1 MGYRVDD
8 MIATIKAGDGL
19 AFANLWRVF
28 LPPIGG
34 VNSTDLN
41 ILCKVASIPGRQILT
56 TERQYAIQNEKVAYG
71 YASEDITLTFYC
83 LNDMRVRDYFENWQ
97 NLAVNQETQEVGY
110 YKDYTFD
117 VVIQTLKK
125 GAINPLIRPKKL
137 FDNPLPDAIR
147 DQIPPIGPLDIANGN
162 FDPGLIA
169 PGAKYL
175 ADAVTYSTKLLNA
188 FPTTMNSME
197 LNNDPDGLIEVNVQ
211 LSYKRY
217 EVVEGNT
224 KDRLLEATGVKDK
237 LKDAAKD
244 VAKKAGARAVKT
256 GLRKALFGI

>member
-1 MGYRVDD
+1 MGYKVDD
-8 MIATIKAGDGL
+8 MLATVKAGDGL

-41 ILCKVASIPGRQILT
+41 TLCKVAVMPGRQILS
-56 TERQYAIQNEKVAYG
+56 TERIIGIHTNKVAYG
-71 YASEDITLTFYC
+71 YASEDVNLTFYC

-137 FDNPLPDAIR
+137 FDNPLPDAIK

-175 ADAVTYSTKLLNA
+175 AEAVTYSTKLLNA
-188 FPTTMNSME
+188 FPTSMNSIE
-197 LNNDPDGLIEVNVQ
+197 LNNDVDGLIEVGVQ

-217 EVVEGNT
+217 EVVEGNI
-224 KDRLLEATGVKDK
+224 KDRILEATGVKDK

>member
-1 MGYRVDD
+1 M
-8 MIATIKAGDGL
+8 
-19 AFANLWRVF
+19 
-28 LPPIGG
+28 
-34 VNSTDLN
+34 
-41 ILCKVASIPGRQILT
+41 
-56 TERQYAIQNEKVAYG
+56 
-71 YASEDITLTFYC
+71 
-83 LNDMRVRDYFENWQ
+83 
-97 NLAVNQETQEVGY
+97 
-110 YKDYTFD
+110 
-117 VVIQTLKK
+117 
-125 GAINPLIRPKKL
+125 IRPKKL
-137 FDNPLPDAIR
+137 FDNPLPDAIK
-147 DQIPPIGPLDIANGN
+147 DLIPPIGPLDIANGT

-175 ADAVTYSTKLLNA
+175 ADAVTYSTRLLNA

-197 LNNDPDGLIEVNVQ
+197 LNNDADGLIEVNVQ

-217 EVVEGNT
+217 EVVEGNI

>member
-1 MGYRVDD
+1 MAYKIDD
-8 MIATIKAGDGL
+8 MLATVKAGDGL

-41 ILCKVASIPGRQILT
+41 TLCKVAVMPGRQILS
-56 TERQYAIQNEKVAYG
+56 TERIIGIHTNKVAYG
-71 YASEDITLTFYC
+71 YASEDVNLTFYC

-97 NLAVNQETQEVGY
+97 NLAVNQETSEVGY

-117 VVIQTLKK
+117 VVIQTLRK

-137 FDNPLPDAIR
+137 FDNPLPDPIK
-147 DQIPPIGPLDIANGN
+147 DLIPPIGPLDIANGV
-162 FDPGLIA
+162 FDPGLVA
-169 PGAKYL
+169 DGAQYL

-188 FPTTMNSME
+188 YPTTLNSFQ
-197 LNNDPDGLIEVNVQ
+197 LSNDLDGLLEVNVQ
-211 LSYKRY
+211 LSYKKY

-224 KDRLLEATGVKDK
+224 KDRALEATGVKDK
-237 LKDAAKD
+237 LKDASKF
-244 VAKKAGARAVKT
+244 VVKKAGARAVKT